1 MFFWWFFYR
10 NTNGNHPIDNQ
21 EATTHPIKINMEEQ
35 NDALK
40 AVADAKNIVD
50 VLFRERDNYQQSNKN
65 QRAVINEIYQA
76 YVGEMNDPKDRSK
89 SQEKITKLRTETN
102 YIVPS
107 IFSGT
112 PYLEVDLVGEEDKD
126 LAFVSEEIVNYRL
139 ETIPQAYEKIEAW
152 VKQSVVFGTSILNVF
167 WRFIMKDNGDGT
179 QTPEKDEPDF
189 AVPNILDCFYNPIIS
204 NIENQKSL
212 IFRSVLTVEEVKK
225 NVSYNFTDAT
235 GRLNRDLVEGKGTMQ
250 RNQYD
255 STQQVTGDRIDLTK
269 ASQGTVE
276 VYERV
281 TCDRIQ
287 TVADGKERLVLR
299 DVANPYYEITSVKLI
314 HEPTAIPDRFD
325 GDGTGHNTL
334 GLGKLYQKMQNRS
347 LDSVALTNNP
357 FFIVEKGSIPD
368 KRQAVVKVG
377 GMMEVKSDGQPVSSK
392 VQLVQFPD
400 ILTGAVQLMNKI
412 EDEHKRASGAND
424 LIQGAASNK
433 TLGQDQIAS
442 TYSSNRFELINR
454 RFKQALADVGRLI
467 LKMEI
472 ENIQSID
479 APILKIFPL
488 EAEVL
493 PGGKIRYSRETVF
506 QMLIAARERGDL
518 KFNIKIKGD
527 TNVARNKDMM
537 LKQFGEWCD
546 RFLPILPPANQLAAG
561 KKWLELRGIDGV
573 DELIPDMEDM
583 KQPQIPGTP
592 MQTSLNPGQP
602 QL

>member
-1 MFFWWFFYR
+1 
-10 NTNGNHPIDNQ
+10 
-21 EATTHPIKINMEEQ
+21 MEEQ
-35 NDALK
+35 KQSLQ
-40 AVADAKNIVD
+40 AVVDAKNIID
-50 VLFRERDNYQQSNKN
+50 VLFKERDNYQQSNQN
-65 QRAVINEIYQA
+65 QRATINEIYQA

-107 IFSGT
+107 IFSGQ
-112 PYLEVDLVGEEDKD
+112 PELEVEMIGEEDKD
-126 LAFVSEEIVNYRL
+126 LAQVSEEIVNFRL

-152 VKQSVVFGTSILNVF
+152 VKQSVVFGTSIMNVF
-167 WRFIMKDNGDGT
+167 WRFVMKDNGDGT
-179 QTPEKDEPDF
+179 QTPTKDEPDL

-204 NIENQKSL
+204 EVESQTSL

-225 NVSYNFTDAT
+225 NVAYNFTDAT

-255 STQQVTGDRIDLTK
+255 STQQVTGDRIDITK
-269 ASQGTVE
+269 SSQGTVE
-276 VYERV
+276 VYERI

-287 TVADGKERLVLR
+287 TVCDGKERLVLR
-299 DVANPYYEITSVKLI
+299 DVANPYYEITSVKLT
-314 HEPTAIPDRFD
+314 HEPSAIPDRFD
-325 GDGTGHNTL
+325 GYGVGHNTL

-357 FFIVEKGSIPD
+357 FFIVDKGAKVD
-368 KRQAVVKVG
+368 KRQLVVKVG
-377 GMMEVKSDGQPVSSK
+377 GMLEVDAQGQSIRDK
-392 VQLVQFPD
+392 VEAIQFPD
-400 ILTGAVQLMNKI
+400 ILSGAVLMMNKI

-424 LIQGAASNK
+424 LVQGSASNK

-454 RFKQALADVGRLI
+454 RFKQALSDVGRMI

-488 EAEVL
+488 EAEVAENER
-493 PGGKIRYSRETVF
+493 IRYSRETVY
-506 QMLIAARERGDL
+506 QMLIAARERKDL

-527 TNVARNKDMM
+527 TNVARNKDLL

-546 RFLPILPPANQLAAG
+546 RFLPLLPPANQLAAA
-561 KKWLELRGIDGV
+561 KKWLELRGIDEV
-573 DELIPDMEDM
+573 DKLVPDTEELEMQSQM
-583 KQPQIPGTP
+583 PGTP
-592 MQTSLNPGQP
+592 MQTSMQ
-602 QL
+602 QQV